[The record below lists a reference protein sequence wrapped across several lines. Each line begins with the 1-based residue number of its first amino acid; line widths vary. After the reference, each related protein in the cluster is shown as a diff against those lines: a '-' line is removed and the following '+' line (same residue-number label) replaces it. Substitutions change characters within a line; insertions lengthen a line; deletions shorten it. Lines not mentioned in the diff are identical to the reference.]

1 MTFRDEGATMIP
13 SFARRFA
20 AAPALLAAVL
30 ALACAVAL
38 RAVPATAQGAR
49 PDPAVILAEVKA
61 VTGGKAWDALA
72 SQHSR
77 VAMKLGDATGSA
89 ERWASLATGRSLL
102 RYEIGPVRGAQG
114 FDGFVAWSQD
124 ASGQVRIEGDDDAR
138 ELAANAAYRDRL
150 AFWYP
155 ERQPAVIE
163 YARRDA
169 ADGAEFEVLR
179 ITPEG
184 GRAYEVWVNL
194 LTRRIER
201 LAENEGPQTRTEVY
215 SDFRPVQG
223 VSIPWKVHAT
233 RGDPRQSDEF
243 TITAIDYNAPLDGI
257 EFGVPAPPPDDFR
270 FPLGKD
276 SVEVPFVERSGHLFV
291 DVRLNGKGPFR
302 MLFDAG
308 GLNVIL
314 PGAMKTLNLRAEGA
328 PAAGEAKEVAGLV
341 KVDRLEIGGVTVDR
355 QVFAAVDLAGL
366 MRRVEGVDDVAG
378 IVGFE
383 LLRRF
388 PARIDYA
395 NSKLVFYRPET
406 FRYAGRGTRVPFV
419 FGDHVPNVRGRV
431 DGIEGAFQID
441 TGART
446 SLALSAPFVER
457 NSLAAK
463 YGAKREV
470 ISGAG
475 VAGPTRALLARA
487 AVLELGDA
495 QVKAPVTFL
504 SRQASG
510 ALANPAL
517 AGIVG
522 FGVLRQFDITFDYAA
537 RQLFLEPNANHGKA
551 DAHDRAGLWLE
562 RGERG
567 IEVIEV
573 VPDSPASAVGLR
585 AGDLVVAVDGKAV
598 SLPDL
603 RALLRGAPG
612 TKVRLRVAAGGAG
625 KAAKDV
631 VVTLKDLV

>member
-1 MTFRDEGATMIP
+1 MTPT
-13 SFARRFA
+13 FARRLA

-30 ALACAVAL
+30 ALACVVTL

-61 VTGGKAWDALA
+61 ATGGKAWDALA

-102 RYEIGPVRGAQG
+102 RYEIGPLRGAQG

-155 ERQPAVIE
+155 ERQPAAIE

-215 SDFRPVQG
+215 SDFRAVQG
-223 VSIPWKVHAT
+223 VSIPWKVRAT

-243 TITAIDYNAPLDGI
+243 TITAIDYNTPLDGI

-314 PGAMKTLNLRAEGA
+314 PGAMKALNLRAEGA

-355 QVFAAVDLAGL
+355 QVFAAVDLAEL

-378 IVGFE
+378 IVGYE

-419 FGDHVPNVRGRV
+419 FGDHVPQVRGRV

-446 SLALSAPFVER
+446 SLALTAPFVER

-475 VAGPTRALLARA
+475 VGGPTRALLARA

-504 SRQASG
+504 SRQTSG
-510 ALANPAL
+510 VLANPAL

-522 FGVLRQFDITFDYAA
+522 YGVLRQFDITFDYAA

-562 RGERG
+562 RGARG

-573 VPDSPASAVGLR
+573 VPDSPASAAGLH
-585 AGDLVVAVDGKAV
+585 AGDVVVAVDGKAV

>member
-1 MTFRDEGATMIP
+1 MI
-13 SFARRFA
+13 STFARRFA
-20 AAPALLAAVL
+20 TASAVL
-30 ALACAVAL
+30 AATLGLAAALSAAPVA
-38 RAVPATAQGAR
+38 AQGAR
-49 PDPAVILAEVKA
+49 PDPAVILAEVKVA
-61 VTGGKAWDALA
+61 TGGKAWDTLA

-77 VAMKLGDATGSA
+77 VAMKLVDTTGSA

-102 RYEIGPVRGAQG
+102 RYEIGPLRGAQG

-124 ASGQVRIEGDDDAR
+124 TSGQPRIEGDDNAR

-201 LAENEGPQTRTEVY
+201 LVENEGPQTRTEIY
-215 SDFRPVQG
+215 SDFRAVQG
-223 VSIPWKVHAT
+223 VSIPWKVRAT
-233 RGDPRQSDEF
+233 RGDPRYNEEF
-243 TITAIDYNAPLDGI
+243 TIVAIDYNTPLDGI

-276 SVEVPFVERSGHLFV
+276 SVEVPFVVRNGHLFV
-291 DVRLNGKGPFR
+291 DVRLNGKGPFP

-314 PGAMKTLNLRAEGA
+314 PGAIKTLGLKVEGA
-328 PAAGEAKEVAGLV
+328 SAAGEAKQEVGLV
-341 KVDRLEIGGVTVDR
+341 KVDRMEIGGIAVDR

-378 IVGFE
+378 IVGYE
-383 LLRRF
+383 LLWRF
-388 PARIDYA
+388 PARIDYV

-406 FRYAGRGTRVPFV
+406 FRYSGRGTRVSFV
-419 FGDHVPNVRGRV
+419 FGEHIPQVRGRV

-446 SLALSAPFVER
+446 SLTLASPFVER
-457 NSLAAK
+457 NGLAAK
-463 YGAKREV
+463 YGARREV

-475 VAGPTRALLARA
+475 VGGPTRALLARA

-504 SRQASG
+504 SRQTSSV
-510 ALANPAL
+510 LTNPAL
-517 AGIVG
+517 AGNVG
-522 FGVLRQFDITFDYAA
+522 YGVLRQFDITFDYAA
-537 RQLFLEPNANHGKA
+537 RQIFLEPNANHGQP
-551 DAHDRAGLWLE
+551 DAYDRAGLWLE

-567 IEVIEV
+567 IEVVEV
-573 VPDSPASAVGLR
+573 VADSPAAAAGLK
-585 AGDLVVAVDGKAV
+585 AGDVIVAVDGKAMA
-598 SLPDL
+598 LPDL
-603 RALLRGAPG
+603 RALLRAAPG
-612 TKVRLRVAAGGAG
+612 TRVRLRVSAAGAL
-625 KAAKDV
+625 KAPKDV